1 METAAAIEAVG
12 AETVLGESDGFYKNL
27 YRIKLQR
34 GEPEPLTYLLYESV
48 VFRRTGCCVLIEILV
63 GIPSRSPMMRRVS
76 SSMSLFDEVKP
87 MKGQL

>member
-63 GIPSRSPMMRRVS
+63 GIPLQVADDAASQQFHVALR
-76 SSMSLFDEVKP
+76 
-87 MKGQL
+87 